1 MTDVAFQTQDAE
13 TPGEEAYLASPRDF
27 FALLKPRVMVLVVFT
42 AVIGMMLAPGSI
54 HPVIAFTAILCIAIA
69 AGAAGAINMW
79 YDRDIDSIMTR
90 TVRRPIPSGRVGAND
105 ALAFGVVLAAGSVLV
120 MDLAVGHVG
129 ALMLVGSIGFY
140 VFIYTMWL
148 KRRTAQN
155 IVIGGLAGAFPP
167 MIGWASV
174 TGGVDWVSMSLV
186 LIIFLWTPPHFWAL
200 ALYRSQD
207 YARAGVPML
216 PVTAG
221 AKETKRQIV
230 LYTVALVASS
240 FAPQALGALGWV
252 YGVSALLLG
261 GLFLQM
267 AIAVARSEEDKPAR
281 RLFGYSILY
290 LFILFAMMPID
301 RLVYG
306 LL

>member
-1 MTDVAFQTQDAE
+1 MTDVAYQNAR
-13 TPGEEAYLASPRDF
+13 EEAYLAGPRDF

-42 AVIGMMLAPGSI
+42 AVIGMMLAPGAI
-54 HPVIAFTAILCIAIA
+54 HPVIAFTAILCISIA

-79 YDRDIDSIMTR
+79 YDRDIDAIMTR
-90 TVRRPIPSGRVGAND
+90 TVGRPIPSGRVAPNE
-105 ALAFGVVLAAGSVLV
+105 ALTFGVVLAGGSVLV
-120 MDLAVGHVG
+120 MDLAVGHV
-129 ALMLVGSIGFY
+129 AAAMLAGSIGFY

-174 TGGVDWVSMSLV
+174 TGGVEWTSLSLV

-221 AKETKRQIV
+221 DRETKRQIV
-230 LYTVALVASS
+230 LYTIALVASS
-240 FAPQALGALGWV
+240 FIPQALGALGWV
-252 YGVSALLLG
+252 YGGAAALLG
-261 GLFLQM
+261 GIFFWM
-267 AIAVARSEEDKPAR
+267 AIAVSRSDSDKPAR

>member
-1 MTDVAFQTQDAE
+1 MTDVTLQTSAD
-13 TPGEEAYLASPRDF
+13 EAYLATPRDF

-42 AVIGMMLAPGSI
+42 AIIGMMLAPGSI
-54 HPVIAFTAILCIAIA
+54 NPVIAFTAILCIAVA

-79 YDRDIDSIMTR
+79 YDRDIDAIMTR
-90 TVRRPIPSGRVGAND
+90 TIHRPIPSGRVPASE
-105 ALAFGVVLAAGSVLV
+105 ALGFGIILSGGSILL
-120 MDLAVGHVG
+120 MDLAVGHV
-129 ALMLVGSIGFY
+129 AAIMLAGSIGFY

-174 TGGVDWVSMSLV
+174 TGGVDWVSLSLV

-216 PVTAG
+216 PVIAG
-221 AKETKRQIV
+221 AAATKRQIV
-230 LYTVALVASS
+230 LYSVALVASS
-240 FAPQALGALGWV
+240 FLPQILGALGWF
-252 YGVSALLLG
+252 YGVSALVLG
-261 GLFLQM
+261 AVFIVM
-267 AIAVARSEEDKPAR
+267 AIAVARSDSDKPAKQ
-281 RLFGYSILY
+281 LFGYSILY
-290 LFILFAMMPID
+290 LFILFGLMPID
-301 RLVYG
+301 RLITG
-306 LL
+306 AL

>member
-1 MTDVAFQTQDAE
+1 MTDVTLQTSAD
-13 TPGEEAYLASPRDF
+13 EAYLATPRDF

-42 AVIGMMLAPGSI
+42 AIIGMMLAPGSI
-54 HPVIAFTAILCIAIA
+54 NPVIAFTAILCIAVA

-79 YDRDIDSIMTR
+79 YDRDIDAIMTR
-90 TVRRPIPSGRVGAND
+90 TIHRPIPSGRVPPSE
-105 ALAFGVVLAAGSVLV
+105 ALGFGIILSGGSILL
-120 MDLAVGHVG
+120 MDLAVGHV
-129 ALMLVGSIGFY
+129 AAIMLAGSIGFY

-174 TGGVDWVSMSLV
+174 TGGVDWVSLSLV

-216 PVTAG
+216 PVIAG
-221 AKETKRQIV
+221 AAATKRQIV
-230 LYTVALVASS
+230 LYSVALVASS
-240 FAPQALGALGWV
+240 FLPQILGALGWF
-252 YGVSALLLG
+252 YGVSALVLG
-261 GLFLQM
+261 AVFIVM
-267 AIAVARSEEDKPAR
+267 AIAVARSDSDKPAKQ
-281 RLFGYSILY
+281 LFGYSILY
-290 LFILFAMMPID
+290 LFILFGLMPID
-301 RLVYG
+301 RLITG
-306 LL
+306 AL

>member
-1 MTDVAFQTQDAE
+1 MTDVTLQTSAD
-13 TPGEEAYLASPRDF
+13 EAYLATPRDF

-42 AVIGMMLAPGSI
+42 AIIGMMLAPGSI
-54 HPVIAFTAILCIAIA
+54 NPVIAFTAILCIAVA

-79 YDRDIDSIMTR
+79 YDRDIDAIMTR
-90 TVRRPIPSGRVGAND
+90 TIHRPIPSGRVPPSE
-105 ALAFGVVLAAGSVLV
+105 ALGFGIILSGGSILL
-120 MDLAVGHVG
+120 MDLAVGHV
-129 ALMLVGSIGFY
+129 AAIMLAGSIGFY

-174 TGGVDWVSMSLV
+174 TGGVDWVSLSLV

-216 PVTAG
+216 PVIAG
-221 AKETKRQIV
+221 AAATKRQIV
-230 LYTVALVASS
+230 LYSVALVASS
-240 FAPQALGALGWV
+240 FLPQILGALGWF

-261 GLFLQM
+261 AIFIVM
-267 AIAVARSEEDKPAR
+267 AIAVARSDSDKPAKQ
-281 RLFGYSILY
+281 LFGYSILY
-290 LFILFAMMPID
+290 LFILFGLMPID
-301 RLVYG
+301 RLITG
-306 LL
+306 AL

>member
-1 MTDVAFQTQDAE
+1 MTDVTLQTSAD
-13 TPGEEAYLASPRDF
+13 EAYLATPRDF

-42 AVIGMMLAPGSI
+42 AIIGMMLAPGSI
-54 HPVIAFTAILCIAIA
+54 NPVIAFTAILCIAVA

-79 YDRDIDSIMTR
+79 YDRDIDAIMTR
-90 TVRRPIPSGRVGAND
+90 TIHRPIPSGRVPAGE
-105 ALAFGVVLAAGSVLV
+105 ALGFGIILSGGSILL
-120 MDLAVGHVG
+120 MDLAVGHVA
-129 ALMLVGSIGFY
+129 ALMLAGSIGFY

-174 TGGVDWVSMSLV
+174 TGGVDWVSLSLV

-216 PVTAG
+216 PVIAG
-221 AKETKRQIV
+221 AAATKRQIV
-230 LYTVALVASS
+230 LYSFALVASS
-240 FAPQALGALGWV
+240 FLPQILGALGWF
-252 YGVSALLLG
+252 YGVSALVLG
-261 GLFLQM
+261 AVFIVM
-267 AIAVARSEEDKPAR
+267 AIAVARTDSDKPAKQ
-281 RLFGYSILY
+281 LFGYSILY
-290 LFILFAMMPID
+290 LFILFGLMPID
-301 RLVYG
+301 RLITG
-306 LL
+306 AL

>member
-1 MTDVAFQTQDAE
+1 MTDVTLQTSAD
-13 TPGEEAYLASPRDF
+13 EAYLATPRDF

-42 AVIGMMLAPGSI
+42 AIIGMMLAPGSI
-54 HPVIAFTAILCIAIA
+54 NPVIAFTAILCIAVA

-79 YDRDIDSIMTR
+79 YDRDIDAIMTR
-90 TVRRPIPSGRVGAND
+90 TIHRPIPSGRVPASE
-105 ALAFGVVLAAGSVLV
+105 ALGFGIILSGGSILL
-120 MDLAVGHVG
+120 MDLAVGHVA
-129 ALMLVGSIGFY
+129 ALMLAGSIGFY

-174 TGGVDWVSMSLV
+174 TGGVDWVSLSLV

-216 PVTAG
+216 PVIAG
-221 AKETKRQIV
+221 AAATKRQIV
-230 LYTVALVASS
+230 LYSVALVASS
-240 FAPQALGALGWV
+240 FLPQILGALGWF
-252 YGVSALLLG
+252 YGVSALVLG
-261 GLFLQM
+261 AVFIVM
-267 AIAVARSEEDKPAR
+267 AIAVARTDSDKPAKQ
-281 RLFGYSILY
+281 LFGYSILY
-290 LFILFAMMPID
+290 LFILFGLMPID
-301 RLVYG
+301 RLITG
-306 LL
+306 AL

>member
-1 MTDVAFQTQDAE
+1 MTDVTLPTSAD
-13 TPGEEAYLASPRDF
+13 EAPLAGPRDF

-42 AVIGMMLAPGSI
+42 AIIGMMLAPGSI
-54 HPVIAFTAILCIAIA
+54 NPVIAFTAILCIAVA

-79 YDRDIDSIMTR
+79 YDRDIDAIMTR
-90 TVRRPIPSGRVGAND
+90 TIHRPIPSGRVPAGE
-105 ALAFGVVLAAGSVLV
+105 ALGFGIILSGGSILL
-120 MDLAVGHVG
+120 MDLAVGHVA
-129 ALMLVGSIGFY
+129 ALMLAGSIGFY

-174 TGGVDWVSMSLV
+174 TGGVDWVSLSLV

-216 PVTAG
+216 PVIAG
-221 AKETKRQIV
+221 AAATKRQIV
-230 LYTVALVASS
+230 LYSFALVASS
-240 FAPQALGALGWV
+240 FLPQILGALGWF
-252 YGVSALLLG
+252 YGVSALVLG
-261 GLFLQM
+261 AVFIVM
-267 AIAVARSEEDKPAR
+267 AIAVARTDSDKPAKQ
-281 RLFGYSILY
+281 LFGYSILY
-290 LFILFAMMPID
+290 LFILFGLMPID
-301 RLVYG
+301 RLITG
-306 LL
+306 AL

>member
-1 MTDVAFQTQDAE
+1 MT
-13 TPGEEAYLASPRDF
+13 
-27 FALLKPRVMVLVVFT
+27 
-42 AVIGMMLAPGSI
+42 LAPGAI
-54 HPVIAFTAILCIAIA
+54 HPIIAFTAILCIAVA

-79 YDRDIDSIMTR
+79 YDRDIDSIMVR
-90 TVRRPIPSGRVGAND
+90 TIRRPIPSGRVAAND
-105 ALAFGVVLAAGSVLV
+105 ALGFGVVLAAGSVLV
-120 MDLAVGHVG
+120 MDLAVGHVA

-174 TGGVDWVSMSLV
+174 TGGVDWVSLSLV
-186 LIIFLWTPPHFWAL
+186 MIIFLWTPPHFWAL

-221 AKETKRQIV
+221 AAETKRQIV
-230 LYTVALVASS
+230 LYTVALVLST
-240 FAPQALGALGWV
+240 FAPQWLGALGWV
-252 YGVSALLLG
+252 YGASAIVLG
-261 GLFLQM
+261 GIFFAM
-267 AIAVARSEEDKPAR
+267 AVQVARSEDDKPAR

-290 LFILFAMMPID
+290 LFILFAMMPVD
-301 RLVYG
+301 RFVYG